1 MGGRDLPFNGIVL
14 PGRSLD
20 FSMNHSKIPDRYVW
34 ADLPRGGLGN
44 KLFVW
49 GNAYVVAERNQVPL
63 VVTGWNNPF
72 GFRTF
77 LKGGGIRRYGAL
89 FRNSGVKRSRFR
101 EWEKSIQETLEE
113 PALETHL
120 KIGSRALFS
129 KLPPWQD
136 WFQPLIPYRSM
147 VVQGFHAMLSE
158 RVKAETSGLIG
169 SPIAIHVRLGDFR
182 RVGVHED
189 FAKVGNARTPM
200 GYFCRLVERIRD
212 TIGWDAPV
220 RIYSDG
226 RNSELQDL
234 LRMRNVTRAKDRNPV
249 LDMVEMSLS
258 KVLILSAGSS
268 FSQWAAFLGTQPVI
282 AHFEHF
288 HHRIREPS
296 TTVFEGIANPYE
308 GEWDPLLIRNLVEGL
323 QRA

>member
-89 FRNSGVKRSRFR
+89 FRNSGVKRSRLR

-147 VVQGFHAMLSE
+147 VVQGFHAILSE

-226 RNSELQDL
+226 KNSELQDL
-234 LRMRNVTRAKDRNPV
+234 LRMRNVTRARDRNPV

-308 GEWDPLLIRNLVEGL
+308 GEWDPLLIRNLVEEL